1 MDTAVNIPVSQP
13 VSSLPRRR
21 KPPLAQRLNI
31 RMLVFAG
38 IALLLI
44 GYPLFLFLHAMITN
58 GISGW
63 KTDAKYGQYRLV
75 NLKQMSDW
83 AMEPTTATNEAIP
96 PVYRALDG
104 QRVMLVGEIPP
115 MNAARPGAASDFD
128 LVWSVNKCCFSG
140 KPQIQHFV
148 KCTVVPER
156 RGKVRALDGVVKA
169 VGTLRAGIVRDPK
182 TNAIESV
189 YRLDVE
195 HVDPGR

>member
-1 MDTAVNIPVSQP
+1 MDTAVNMPVSQP
-13 VSSLPRRR
+13 APRPRPR
-21 KPPLAQRLNI
+21 KRPLGQRVNI

-44 GYPLFLFLHAMITN
+44 GYPLFLFLEAMITK

-63 KTDAKYGQYRLV
+63 KSDDKYGQYRLV

-83 AMEPTTATNEAIP
+83 AMEPTTATDAAIP
-96 PVYRALDG
+96 PEYRALDG

-115 MNAARPGAASDFD
+115 FNSARPGAESDFD
-128 LVWSVNKCCFSG
+128 LVWSVAKCCFTG

-156 RGKVRALDGVVKA
+156 RTKVRTYDGTVKV
-169 VGTLRAGIVRDPK
+169 VGTLHAGIVRNKD
-182 TNAIESV
+182 NSIVSV
-189 YRLDVE
+189 YRMDVE
-195 HVDPGR
+195 HVDPTKP